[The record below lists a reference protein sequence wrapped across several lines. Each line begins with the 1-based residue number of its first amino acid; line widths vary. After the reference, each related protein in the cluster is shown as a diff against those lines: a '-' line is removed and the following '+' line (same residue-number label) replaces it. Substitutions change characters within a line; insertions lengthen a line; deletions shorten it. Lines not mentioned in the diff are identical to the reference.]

1 MSLNEIVPDKATIAA
16 YRENGAAV
24 MRGVVDETWQQRLGA
39 AIERDIERPGPFF
52 HGYVPEEGQGR
63 FHGNVR
69 TFEHDPDFRAFC
81 LDSHMPRLAQAF
93 FGSERVNLLYDQLFV
108 KEPRTVNRTR
118 WHNDQPYWPISGRQV
133 LSFWIALDPTTIES
147 GALEFIRGSHH
158 WDKWF
163 QPERFGDTKG
173 HGEYE
178 RNRDYEPI
186 PDVEGTR
193 DDYDIVTWELEPG
206 DVYVFQGLT
215 VHGAGGNRT
224 EDIRRRG
231 YAVRYTGDDVRYD
244 TRPGPNEHLKS
255 DRHADGDRLDSERFP
270 LVIAP

>member
-1 MSLNEIVPDKATIAA
+1 MTSEQLLPDKQTVAA
-16 YRENGAAV
+16 YEADGAAV
-24 MRGVVDETWQQRLGA
+24 MRGVVDASWRDRLSA
-39 AIERDIERPGPFF
+39 AIERDIECPGPFF
-52 HGYVPEEGQGR
+52 HGYVPDGGEGR

-69 TFEHDPDFRAFC
+69 MFETDPDFRAFC

-93 FGSERVNLLYDQLFV
+93 FRSERVNLLYDQLFV
-108 KEPRTVNRTR
+108 KEPSTANRTR

-133 LSFWIALDPTTIES
+133 LSFWIALDPTTVES
-147 GALEFIRGSHH
+147 GALEFIRGSHR
-158 WDKWF
+158 WDRWF

-178 RNRDYEPI
+178 RNPNYEPM

-193 DDYDIVTWELEPG
+193 ADYDIVTWELEPG

-215 VHGAGGNRT
+215 VHGAGGNT
-224 EDIRRRG
+224 KEDVRRRG
-231 YAVRYTGDDVRYD
+231 YAVRYTGDDVYYD
-244 TRPGPNEHLKS
+244 TRPGPNENLKS
-255 DRHADGDRLDSERFP
+255 TGHVHGARLDSPRFP